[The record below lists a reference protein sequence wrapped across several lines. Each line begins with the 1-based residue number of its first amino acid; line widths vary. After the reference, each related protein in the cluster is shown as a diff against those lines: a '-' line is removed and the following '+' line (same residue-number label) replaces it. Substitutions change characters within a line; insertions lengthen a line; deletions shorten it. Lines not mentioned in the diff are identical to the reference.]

1 MDTARDEEKSYYDL
15 KFELEEARKRRGSR
29 RLEDMAEDA
38 KRGNKRPP
46 GDIDHRPYVPMQVD
60 AAKIGRLSDEERQ
73 KLRDEGKCF
82 GCESTKHMYAKC
94 PRNPK
99 RKGKGKD
106 KCKDQRTRTRPRARV
121 VGTSATIEE
130 EQSEEEEEEANKEEA
145 PPAYMKKK
153 ELMAA
158 IKKMSTEE
166 REDLLDAAALD
177 SDQDF

>member
-15 KFELEEARKRRGSR
+15 KFELEEARKRHGSR

-38 KRGNKRPP
+38 KKGNKRPP
-46 GDIDHRPYVPMQVD
+46 GDVDHRPYVPMQVD
-60 AAKIGRLSDEERQ
+60 AAKIERLTDEERQ
-73 KLRDEGKCF
+73 RLRNEGKCF
-82 GCESTKHMYAKC
+82 GCESTKHMYANC

-106 KCKDQRTRTRPRARV
+106 KCKSQRTRTRPHARV

-130 EQSEEEEEEANKEEA
+130 EQSEEEEEASKEEA
-145 PPAYMKKK
+145 PPAYTKKK
-153 ELMAA
+153 DLMAA

-166 REDLLDAAALD
+166 REDLLDAAALN